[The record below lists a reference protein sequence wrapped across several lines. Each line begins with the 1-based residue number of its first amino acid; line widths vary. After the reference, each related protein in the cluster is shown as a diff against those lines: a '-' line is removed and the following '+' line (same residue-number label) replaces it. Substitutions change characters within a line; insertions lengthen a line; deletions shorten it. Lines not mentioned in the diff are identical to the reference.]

1 MPARRKKT
9 KKLVKKLQKELRL
22 IAKEAKKLDCHI
34 RDLARTV
41 ANGGNFRML

>member
-1 MPARRKKT
+1 MPAESKKT
-9 KKLVKKLQKELRL
+9 KKRIKRLQKQLRL

-41 ANGGNFRML
+41 ASGNFRML

>member
-1 MPARRKKT
+1 MPAQSKKT
-9 KKLVKKLQKELRL
+9 KKRIKRLQKQLRL

-41 ANGGNFRML
+41 ATGNFRML

>member
-1 MPARRKKT
+1 MPAQPKKA
-9 KKLVKKLQKELRL
+9 KKRIKRLQKQLRL

-41 ANGGNFRML
+41 ATGNFRML